1 MERYSNLSGNS
12 PITHF
17 QVESDRIVVWFRGTK
32 SYTYSYSYN
41 KAGKSHVE
49 TMKSLARSGSGLSA
63 YITKNVK
70 FDYD

>member
-1 MERYSNLSGNS
+1 MERYTNLRGNS

-17 QVESDRIVVWFRGTK
+17 QIESDRITVWFRGTK
-32 SYTYSYSYN
+32 SYTYSYER
-41 KAGKSHVE
+41 AGQSHVE
-49 TMKSLARSGSGLSA
+49 TMKTLARSGSGLSA